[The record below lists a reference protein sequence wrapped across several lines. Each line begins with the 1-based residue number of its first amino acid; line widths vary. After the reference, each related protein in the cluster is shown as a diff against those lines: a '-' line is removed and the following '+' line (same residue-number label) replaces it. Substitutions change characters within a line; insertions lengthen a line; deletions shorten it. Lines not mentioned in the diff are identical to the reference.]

1 MVKHACTHPSRF
13 QAMVA
18 PESIGS
24 TWWKLSSSS
33 WAAREKSSEFGESVR
48 LVCVCVVALVQ
59 ILVREILLDDDERDE
74 FFVK

>member
-1 MVKHACTHPSRF
+1 MHTSEQVPSDGGARVDRIDVVEVV
-13 QAMVA
+13 QLLL
-18 PESIGS
+18 GS
-24 TWWKLSSSS
+24 
-33 WAAREKSSEFGESVR
+33 EGEVFGESVR